1 VNSSIPGNSGK
12 AQANLTSPKL
22 SLVFGPWSKTEYF
35 VNYGW
40 GFHTNDA
47 RGTVATIAPREG
59 TPIDSVPLA
68 VRTKGGELG
77 VRTEIVRG
85 LQSSL
90 ALWQLSVGSELVFQG
105 DAGDTAP
112 SRASRRQGIEWSSH
126 YVPQPW
132 LLIDADLA
140 ISKGRYTQY
149 DPAGADIPG
158 AVGKVAALDVT
169 LTDFGP
175 WFGQF
180 RIRYVGPRPLTEDG
194 SQQSAST
201 TLASMRIGYKLMPTM
216 RISLDVFNLFN
227 RQANDIDYYYISRLA
242 GEPAAGIADRHFH
255 PMESRTARLTL
266 SASF

>member
-1 VNSSIPGNSGK
+1 M
-12 AQANLTSPKL
+12 
-22 SLVFGPWSKTEYF
+22 
-35 VNYGW
+35 
-40 GFHTNDA
+40 
-47 RGTVATIAPREG
+47 
-59 TPIDSVPLA
+59 
-68 VRTKGGELG
+68 
-77 VRTEIVRG
+77 
-85 LQSSL
+85 
-90 ALWQLSVGSELVFQG
+90 
-105 DAGDTAP
+105 
-112 SRASRRQGIEWSSH
+112 
-126 YVPQPW
+126 
-132 LLIDADLA
+132 
-140 ISKGRYTQY
+140 
-149 DPAGADIPG
+149 
-158 AVGKVAALDVT
+158 T